1 MLDAA
6 LYIAL
11 LILSIATLTCLF
23 RVIKGPSM
31 PDRVVALDTIGI
43 NLIGIV
49 TILSIMYRTQAYLE
63 LILLIGILAFLS
75 TVAFSKFIQRGVVI
89 DHGEDSTDDR

>member
-6 LYIAL
+6 LYISL
-11 LILSIATLTCLF
+11 LILSLATLTCLF

-49 TILSIMYRTQAYLE
+49 TILSIIYRTQAYLE

-75 TVAFSKFIQRGVVI
+75 TVAFSKFIQRGVVV
-89 DHGEDSTDDR
+89 DHGDNTDDR

>member
-1 MLDAA
+1 MLDTV
-6 LYIAL
+6 LYIAIV
-11 LILSIATLTCLF
+11 ILSLATLTCLF

-31 PDRVVALDTIGI
+31 PDRIVALDTIGI
-43 NLIGIV
+43 NLIGMV
-49 TILSIMYRTQAYLE
+49 TVLSIMFRTTAYLE

-89 DHGEDSTDDR
+89 NHGEDSPDDR